1 MSLEKREIVY
11 LVGAGWAL
19 LGAICLA
26 LYFVT
31 MRKFAM
37 KSQNI
42 VNLFY
47 PSMAGTLLTPALMFV
62 FREELVVPQSY
73 RVILR

>member
-1 MSLEKREIVY
+1 MSREKKEIVY
-11 LVGAGWAL
+11 LVGAGYAL
-19 LGAICLA
+19 LGGFSLA
-26 LYFVT
+26 VYFVT

-47 PSMAGTLLTPALMFV
+47 PSVAGTLLTPALMFL
-62 FREELVVPQSY
+62 FREDLVAPQSY
-73 RVILR
+73 RVVLR